1 MKIMDISE
9 FEIRYNAYVWLNKI
23 VKLGLTQEQILS
35 LVPITDGGVLT
46 QELTK
51 TEPSQ
56 LWELTRDTYTS
67 AKTDF
72 VTQYGSQQFG
82 NYTVADYVHRLEY
95 ELKVVKEMWFN
106 TYLLVVSDF
115 ITWAKDNHIPVGPGR
130 GSAAWSLLTYC
141 ISITDVNPLEFWLL
155 FERFLNPARVSLPDI
170 DVDFDDE
177 RRSDVLNYVRN
188 KYGQANVVNIGTFM
202 SMSDKAAFKD
212 VARVM
217 GIPFDRSNQISKL
230 FTEVN
235 DKGVVDISASFE
247 KNDELAMML
256 DADPKI
262 KKTLEIT
269 LKLIWNIRQTWVHA
283 CGVVIGPGTVI
294 DYVPV
299 QLPPNESDHDKWYT
313 VTQFEGKFVEEA
325 GLIKMDFLWLSNLT
339 IIRHAIKIII
349 ARHKQQWQPLPEI
362 FQEYQDT
369 TEFHPPIEDTKTF
382 EMIFQRGDTSGVFQF
397 ESDGMRRF
405 LVPLKPD
412 RIEDILAMNAL
423 YRPGPM
429 EFIPSFIKRKNGEED
444 IRYMGN
450 DLHELLTKKYSKQVA
465 DEQEA
470 KMTEDLQGILW
481 VTYGIAVYQEQLMQL
496 VQSMAWFSLAE
507 ADELRRGVGKKI
519 KEVIMKVKAQFID
532 RAQEY
537 HDYKPET
544 ATWTFEKMIEPAAMY
559 SFNKSHAAAY
569 ALIAFQTAYLKA
581 HYPIEFGAA
590 LLRSAETNTD
600 ELSKF
605 INEMKL
611 NGMII
616 QAPSINESYNH
627 VAAIDHTIKLG
638 FLSIKGVGDMIGEF
652 IEQERQKSWVF
663 TSLTDFLTRCAT
675 VVNRKSL
682 EGLIKAWALDNFAN
696 TNTLLQN
703 LELILEWT
711 KSSQAMPS
719 DGGLFGW
726 WFVQNSLTLRTYP
739 EMSRI
744 DRIKTE
750 HSVFNAFVSQHPF
763 DWLYPWIK
771 SRNITL
777 LSQITKENSGDFN
790 LLCFVVHITRARKK
804 WYFIKVEDITGQV
817 EFFVKEVFDIKPFDI
832 MIIEW
837 YKGRSARMSKMI
849 KTTLDDIIEQA
860 TRGNKYDASET
871 VAYVKSKRLWITT
884 TNEKSSLN
892 TDVEVDSE
900 TGETIVLD
908 TGWLDQKIAD
918 DMEELLIEEEL
929 IDDETTNDLVIAS
942 EDSSSINSDSVATHW
957 EEENWDNASERNNK
971 GSNIEVDRHVVVPPS
986 RDDDKVVQPEL
997 PPNHFP
1003 MPSDMSTVKKAMWL
1017 MKTHPWEIIASL
1029 WGMKITLS
1037 DDGLEELKRI
1047 L

>member
-1 MKIMDISE
+1 MDISE
-9 FEIRYNAYVWLNKI
+9 FEIRYEAYTGLNEI
-23 VKLGLTQEQILS
+23 IKLGLTPEEVLS
-35 LVPITDGGVLT
+35 LVPITDGWVLT
-46 QELTK
+46 QALTK

-56 LWELTRDTYTS
+56 LQDLTRDTYTPTKLEFI
-67 AKTDF
+67 ARRGEEKI
-72 VTQYGSQQFG
+72 Q
-82 NYTVADYVHRLEY
+82 NYSVADYIHRLEY
-95 ELKVVKEMWFN
+95 ELKVVKEMGFN
-106 TYLLVVSDF
+106 TYLLVVADF
-115 ITWAKDNHIPVGPGR
+115 INWAKDNHIPVGPWR
-130 GSAAWSLLTYC
+130 GSAAGSLLTYTQG
-141 ISITDVNPLEFWLL
+141 ITDVNPLEFWLL

-177 RRSDVLNYVRN
+177 RRIDVLNYVRE
-188 KYGQANVVNIGTFM
+188 KYWQANVVNIGTFM
-202 SMSDKAAFKD
+202 TMSDKAAFKD

-235 DKGVVDISASFE
+235 EKWATDITLSFE
-247 KNDELAMML
+247 KNEELAMML

-269 LKLIWNIRQTWVHA
+269 LKLIGNIRQTGVHA
-283 CGVVIGPGTVI
+283 CGVVIWPGSVI

-299 QLPPNESDHDKWYT
+299 QLPPNEADHHKWYT

-349 ARHKQQWQPLPEI
+349 ARHKQSGQILPDI
-362 FQEYQDT
+362 FQEYIEK
-369 TEFHPPIEDTKTF
+369 TEFHPPIEDAKTF
-382 EMIFQRGDTSGVFQF
+382 ETIFQRGDTSWVFQF
-397 ESDGMRRF
+397 ESEGMRRF

-450 DLHELLTKKYSKQVA
+450 DLHEILTKKYSKKIA
-465 DEQEA
+465 DEQEVT
-470 KMTEDLQGILW
+470 MTEDLKWILW

-496 VQSMAWFSLAE
+496 VQSMAGFSLAE

-519 KEVIMKVKAQFID
+519 KEVIMKVKTQFIQ

-544 ATWTFEKMIEPAAMY
+544 AIWTFEKMIEPAAMY

-581 HYPIEFGAA
+581 HYPVEFSAA
-590 LLRSAETNTD
+590 LLRSAENNTE

-611 NGMII
+611 NGMTI
-616 QAPSINESYNH
+616 QAPSLNQSYNH
-627 VAAIDHTIKLG
+627 VSAIENTIKLG
-638 FLSIKGVGDMIGEF
+638 FLSIKWVGDMIGEF
-652 IEQERQKSWVF
+652 IEQERQSHGVF
-663 TSLTDFLTRCAT
+663 TSLTNFLTRCAT
-675 VVNRKSL
+675 VINRKSL
-682 EGLIKAWALDNFAN
+682 EGLIKAWALGEFAN

-703 LELILEWT
+703 FEQIINWT
-711 KSSQAMPS
+711 KVSQEMPA
-719 DGGLFGW
+719 DGGLFGG
-726 WFVQNSLTLRTYP
+726 WFIQNSLALKPYP
-739 EMSRI
+739 LMSRI

-771 SRNITL
+771 ARKITL
-777 LSQITKENSGDFN
+777 LSQISKENSGDFN
-790 LLCFVVHITRARKK
+790 ILCFVVHITRARKK
-804 WYFIKVEDITGQV
+804 GYFIKVEDITGQT
-817 EFFVKEVFDIKPFDI
+817 EFFVKETFDIKPFDI
-832 MIIEW
+832 LFIEW
-837 YKGRSARMSKMI
+837 YKWRSARMSKMV
-849 KTTLDDIIEQA
+849 KTTLDEIIDQA
-860 TRGNKYDASET
+860 VRSDKYDESET
-871 VAYVKSKRLWITT
+871 VAYVKSKRLWITS
-884 TNEKSSLN
+884 TNEKSALN
-892 TDVEVDSE
+892 TDVEVNAE

-908 TGWLDQKIAD
+908 MGWIDAIIAD
-918 DMEELLIEEEL
+918 DLW
-929 IDDETTNDLVIAS
+929 IDDNSWADLV
-942 EDSSSINSDSVATHW
+942 
-957 EEENWDNASERNNK
+957 
-971 GSNIEVDRHVVVPPS
+971 
-986 RDDDKVVQPEL
+986 DDDLGDGGLDDVMDDSAQAIEQEPVLQAQAQQL

-1003 MPSDMSTVKKAMWL
+1003 MPSDMTTVKQAMAM
-1017 MKTHPWEIIASL
+1017 MKTHPWSVVVSL

-1037 DDGLEELKRI
+1037 EEWVEELRKI

>member
-1 MKIMDISE
+1 M
-9 FEIRYNAYVWLNKI
+9 L
-23 VKLGLTQEQILS
+23 
-35 LVPITDGGVLT
+35 LVPITNGGVLV
-46 QELTK
+46 QELVK
-51 TEPSQ
+51 TEPAQ
-56 LWELTRDTYTS
+56 LQELTRDTYTP
-67 AKTDF
+67 AKKAF
-72 VTQYGSQQFG
+72 IEQYGSQIVG
-82 NYTVADYVHRLEY
+82 NYTIADYIHRLEY

-106 TYLLVVSDF
+106 TYLLVVADF
-115 ITWAKDNHIPVGPGR
+115 IVWAKDNHIPVWPGR

-235 DKGVVDISASFE
+235 DKGVVDISLSFE

-256 DADPKI
+256 DSDPKI

-269 LKLIWNIRQTWVHA
+269 LKLIGNIRQTWVHA
-283 CGVVIGPGTVI
+283 CGVVIWPGSVI

-299 QLPPNESDHDKWYT
+299 QLPPNESDHSKWYT

-325 GLIKMDFLWLSNLT
+325 WLIKMDFLWLSNLT
-339 IIRHAIKIII
+339 IIRHAIKIIV
-349 ARHKQQWQPLPEI
+349 ARHKQSGQTLPDI

-369 TEFHPPIEDTKTF
+369 TEFHPPIEDVTTF
-382 EMIFQRGDTSGVFQF
+382 EKIFQRGDTSWVFQF
-397 ESDGMRRF
+397 ESEGMRRF
-405 LVPLKPD
+405 LVQLKPD

-444 IRYMGN
+444 SRYMGK
-450 DLHELLTKKYSKQVA
+450 DLYEELGKKYNKTVA
-465 DEQEA
+465 DEQEVT
-470 KMTEDLQGILW
+470 MTEDLKNILW

-519 KEVIMKVKAQFID
+519 KEVIMKVKSQFID

-537 HDYKPET
+537 HWYKPET
-544 ATWTFEKMIEPAAMY
+544 AIWTFEKMIEPAAMY

-569 ALIAFQTAYLKA
+569 ALIAFQTAYLKT
-581 HYPIEFGAA
+581 HYPVEFGAA
-590 LLRSAETNTD
+590 LLRSAETNTE

-611 NGMII
+611 NGINI

-627 VAAIDHTIKLG
+627 VSAIDDYVKLG
-638 FLSIKGVGDMIGEF
+638 FLSIKWVWDMVGEF
-652 IEQERQKSWVF
+652 IEQERQKSWIF
-663 TSLTDFLTRCAT
+663 TSLTDFLTRCAM

-682 EGLIKAWALDNFAN
+682 EGLIKSWALDEFAN

-703 LELILEWT
+703 LEVIIEWT

-719 DGGLFGW
+719 DGGLFGG
-726 WFVQNSLTLRTYP
+726 WFVQNSLMLKPYP
-739 EMSRI
+739 EMSKI

-763 DWLYPWIK
+763 DGLYPWVK
-771 SRNITL
+771 SRNITI
-777 LSQITKENSGDFN
+777 LSQITKENSWDFN

-804 WYFIKVEDITGQV
+804 GYFVKVEDITGQI
-817 EFFVKEVFDIKPFDI
+817 EFFVKETFDIKPFDI
-832 MIIEW
+832 LIIEW
-837 YKGRSARMSKMI
+837 YRGRSTRMSKMI
-849 KTTLDDIIEQA
+849 KTTLDDIIDQA
-860 TRGNKYDASET
+860 VRSELYDESET

-892 TDVEVDSE
+892 TDMEVDSE
-900 TGETIVLD
+900 TGETIV
-908 TGWLDQKIAD
+908 IP
-918 DMEELLIEEEL
+918 
-929 IDDETTNDLVIAS
+929 DLVIAHWVGD
-942 EDSSSINSDSVATHW
+942 EIGNETIQW
-957 EEENWDNASERNNK
+957 EEETIIDDWEELAEDWVIQIDVDEIDVGMMVSPHSWWQGNDHNNTK
-971 GSNIEVDRHVVVPPS
+971 ISGLGKSQNLQKE
-986 RDDDKVVQPEL
+986 EL
-997 PPNHFP
+997 QPNHFP
-1003 MPSDMSTVKKAMWL
+1003 MPSDIATVKKAMLL
-1017 MKTHPWEIIASL
+1017 MKTHSWEIIASL
-1029 WGMKITLS
+1029 WGMKIMLS
-1037 DDGLEELKRI
+1037 EEGLEELKKI

>member
-1 MKIMDISE
+1 MTTMDISE
-9 FEIRYNAYVWLNKI
+9 FEIRYNTYVWLDKI
-23 VKLGLTQEQILS
+23 TKLWLTQEQILS

-51 TEPSQ
+51 TQPSQ

-72 VTQYGSQQFG
+72 ITQYGSQQFG
-82 NYTVADYVHRLEY
+82 NYTIADYIHRLEY

-115 ITWAKDNHIPVGPGR
+115 IVWAKDNHIPVGPGR

-235 DKGVVDISASFE
+235 DKWVVDISASFE

-283 CGVVIGPGTVI
+283 CGVVIGPWTVI

-349 ARHKQQWQPLPEI
+349 ARHKQRWQPLPDM
-362 FQEYQDT
+362 FQEYQDA

-382 EMIFQRGDTSGVFQF
+382 EMIFQRGDTSWVFQF

-450 DLHELLTKKYSKQVA
+450 DLHELLTKKYSKKIA
-465 DEQEA
+465 DEQEV

-496 VQSMAWFSLAE
+496 VQSMAGFSLAE

-519 KEVIMKVKAQFID
+519 KEVIMKVKAQFIE

-581 HYPIEFGAA
+581 HYPVEFGAA
-590 LLRSAETNTD
+590 LLRSAETNTE

-611 NGMII
+611 NGMTI

-627 VAAIDHTIKLG
+627 VAAIDTTIKLG

-652 IEQERQKSWVF
+652 IEQERQNHGIF

-703 LELILEWT
+703 LETILERT

-726 WFVQNSLTLRTYP
+726 WFVQNSLTLKPYP
-739 EMSRI
+739 EMARI

-763 DWLYPWIK
+763 DGLYPWIK

-804 WYFIKVEDITGQV
+804 WYFIKVEDITGQI
-817 EFFVKEVFDIKPFDI
+817 EFFVKETFDIKPFDI
-832 MIIEW
+832 LFVEW

-860 TRGNKYDASET
+860 TRSDKYDANET

-908 TGWLDQKIAD
+908 VGWLDQMIAD
-918 DMEELLIEEEL
+918 DMEEELLVEE
-929 IDDETTNDLVIAS
+929 DGGVGTPLVARP
-942 EDSSSINSDSVATHW
+942 W
-957 EEENWDNASERNNK
+957 
-971 GSNIEVDRHVVVPPS
+971 
-986 RDDDKVVQPEL
+986 DDDNEKKSLENNEIDVGMMASPHPLWTDHIMDTTLNGLGEPQTLQQPEL

-1003 MPSDMSTVKKAMWL
+1003 MPSDMSTVKKAMAL
-1017 MKTHPWEIIASL
+1017 MKTYPWEIVASL

-1037 DDGLEELKRI
+1037 EDWLEELKKI

>member
-1 MKIMDISE
+1 MMDISE

-35 LVPITDGGVLT
+35 LVPITNGWVLT

-56 LWELTRDTYTS
+56 LQELTRDTYTPTKK
-67 AKTDF
+67 AF
-72 VTQYGSQQFG
+72 IEEYGSQQFG
-82 NYTVADYVHRLEY
+82 NYTVADYIHRLEY

-106 TYLLVVSDF
+106 TYLLVVADF
-115 ITWAKDNHIPVGPGR
+115 IVWAKENHIPVWPWR
-130 GSAAWSLLTYC
+130 GSAAWSLLTYF
-141 ISITDVNPLEFWLL
+141 IKITDVNPLEFWLL

-188 KYGQANVVNIGTFM
+188 KYGHANVVNIGTFM

-235 DKGVVDISASFE
+235 EKWVVDISVSFE

-256 DADPKI
+256 DSDPKI

-283 CGVVIGPGTVI
+283 CGVVIWPGTVI

-325 GLIKMDFLWLSNLT
+325 WLIKMDFLGLSNLT
-339 IIRHAIKIII
+339 IIRHAIKIIV
-349 ARHKQQWQPLPEI
+349 ARHKQSGQPLPEI
-362 FQEYQDT
+362 FQEYNDY
-369 TEFHPPIEDTKTF
+369 TEFHPPVDDMQTF
-382 EMIFQRGDTSGVFQF
+382 ETIFQRGDTSGVFQF

-423 YRPGPM
+423 YRPGPL
-429 EFIPSFIKRKNGEED
+429 EFIPSFIKRKNGEEE
-444 IRYMGN
+444 IRFMWLDCY
-450 DLHELLTKKYSKQVA
+450 DELLKKYGKEAA

-470 KMTEDLQGILW
+470 RMTRDIGDILW
-481 VTYGIAVYQEQLMQL
+481 VTYGIAVYQEQLMFI
-496 VQSMAWFSLAE
+496 VQRMAWFSLAD
-507 ADELRRGVGKKI
+507 ADNLRRGIGKKI
-519 KEVIMKVKAQFID
+519 REVVLKAKEDFIG
-532 RAQEY
+532 RAQQP
-537 HDYKPET
+537 DFGYKVET

-581 HYPIEFGAA
+581 HYPVEFGAA
-590 LLRSAETNTD
+590 LLRSAETNTE

-611 NGMII
+611 NGMVI

-627 VAAIDHTIKLG
+627 VSAIDNYVKLG
-638 FLSIKGVGDMIGEF
+638 FLSIKGVWDMIGEF
-652 IEQERQKSWVF
+652 IEQERQKSWKF

-682 EGLIKAWALDNFAN
+682 EGLIKAWALDIFAN

-703 LELILEWT
+703 LEVILEWT

-719 DGGLFGW
+719 DGGLFGG
-726 WFVQNSLTLRTYP
+726 WFVQNSLTLKPYP

-763 DWLYPWIK
+763 DGLYPWIK

-804 WYFIKVEDITGQV
+804 WYFIKVEDITGQI
-817 EFFVKEVFDIKPFDI
+817 EFFVKETFDIKPFDI
-832 MIIEW
+832 LIVEW

-849 KTTLDDIIEQA
+849 KTTLDDIIDQA
-860 TRGNKYDASET
+860 VRGEKYDANET

-884 TNEKSSLN
+884 TNEKSALN

-900 TGETIVLD
+900 TGETIIID

-918 DMEELLIEEEL
+918 DMEELLVEEVEEEMAEENGETAPEL
-929 IDDETTNDLVIAS
+929 EEMTHIWWDVNEVGSLSNNPIDSQILLD
-942 EDSSSINSDSVATHW
+942 EDSRQWSP
-957 EEENWDNASERNNK
+957 
-971 GSNIEVDRHVVVPPS
+971 EVVLP
-986 RDDDKVVQPEL
+986 QPEL

-1003 MPSDMSTVKKAMWL
+1003 MPSDMTTVKKAMAL
-1017 MKTHPWEIIASL
+1017 MKTYPWEIIASL

-1037 DDGLEELKRI
+1037 VEGLEELKKV
-1047 L
+1047 LS